1 MKQQTLD
8 SLMEGMEM
16 GIDVETFIDD
26 DQSEF
31 FVDELLEESE
41 PQSYGSNVVYIH
53 GKNGGFSNKDEYEKL
68 HNERKQL
75 RADFTAVKGGRK
87 KKLEAA
93 ITYLD
98 GRIAQ
103 VPKFTQIKLDRAE
116 FRKFKK
122 EALLDKLDSKKAAEL
137 LEERYVLTDEDRAK
151 GRATRAKR
159 WGRGANLTKALTS
172 IKELFSASK
181 AGMQKSKGQKVT
193 ETMLLNG
200 IDYLNA
206 LMGELK
212 KVEKATIADLN
223 LIKNRVLKALAAEEA
238 KSAK

>member
-1 MKQQTLD
+1 MARTLD
-8 SLMEGMEM
+8 SLMEEMEM
-16 GIDVETFIDD
+16 GLGVDTFIDD

-31 FVDELLEESE
+31 FVDELLEASE
-41 PQSYGSNVVYIH
+41 PQSYGSNVVYIP
-53 GKNGGFSNKDEYEKL
+53 GKSGGFSNKDEYEKL

-75 RADFTAVKGGRK
+75 RADFSNVKGGRT

-93 ITYLD
+93 LVYLD

-103 VPKFTQIKLDRAE
+103 VPKFTQIKVDRAE

-122 EALLDKLDSKKAAEL
+122 EDLLNRMDSKAADL

-151 GRATRAKR
+151 GRATRIKR
-159 WGRGANLTKALTS
+159 WGKGADLIKAINS
-172 IKELFSASK
+172 VKELFSASK
-181 AGMQKSKGQKVT
+181 AGMQKSKGQKTT

-206 LMGELK
+206 LIGELRK
-212 KVEKATIADLN
+212 IEKANIADLN
-223 LIKNRVLKALAAEEA
+223 LIKARVIKALSAEEA